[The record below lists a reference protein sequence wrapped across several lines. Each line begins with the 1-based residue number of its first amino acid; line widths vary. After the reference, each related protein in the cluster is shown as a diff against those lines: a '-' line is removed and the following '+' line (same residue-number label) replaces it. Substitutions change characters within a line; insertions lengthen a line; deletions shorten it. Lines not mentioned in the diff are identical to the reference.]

1 MSCKFLNNNNLYSGD
16 LMSSDGGN
24 NIPVMAIVFAVVS
37 SFNSV
42 GVSIYQEQLFKVRLF
57 KFLNCKASVLNP
69 IRRTVVD
76 LNIPKR
82 LYISFRTLVRISW
95 SNSSGCTCTV
105 WAWQVLSTSS
115 PPPASYPAPSS
126 PNSPPPPATS
136 SSSSD
141 SGFSLAASGASW
153 SPLSLRSSTTW

>member
-1 MSCKFLNNNNLYSGD
+1 MSCKFLNNNNSYSGD

-42 GVSIYQEQLFKVRLF
+42 GVSIYQEQLFKVRLC

-76 LNIPKR
+76 LNI
-82 LYISFRTLVRISW
+82 L
-95 SNSSGCTCTV
+95 
-105 WAWQVLSTSS
+105 
-115 PPPASYPAPSS
+115 
-126 PNSPPPPATS
+126 
-136 SSSSD
+136 
-141 SGFSLAASGASW
+141 
-153 SPLSLRSSTTW
+153 